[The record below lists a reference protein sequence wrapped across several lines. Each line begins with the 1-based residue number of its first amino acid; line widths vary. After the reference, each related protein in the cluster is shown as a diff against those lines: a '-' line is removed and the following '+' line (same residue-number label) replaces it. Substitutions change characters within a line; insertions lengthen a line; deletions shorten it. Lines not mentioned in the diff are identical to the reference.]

1 MTTANSGQ
9 SSGLSVQAE
18 TLLEVEMSADSAP
31 EMEKELPKCG
41 RLVFRGVELA
51 YLNIDGEY
59 MLPLAELLALVLPST
74 PRTTLFTRM
83 EKMKVRRHFCQPE
96 EIKLLKTVNGIHGSS
111 ANCTLLS
118 KTEVDKYCSIYI
130 DNSAENSKENKNNGI
145 CSDDITNQSKIS
157 NGENGAVHW
166 EGKVNVESAFWK
178 NNEISKKLKLHH
190 KHRKLSSNKGRQTL
204 AKISNSVKLKST
216 LSPVSPCNQTLT
228 DEKNLEQSSRAASAD
243 KYDLGNLPKL
253 PKSHSCAAIITYCSQ
268 TQSLLNNNNK
278 RLKKRDKNC
287 NSALND
293 KRKSAR
299 SKKRPSS
306 DNEIR
311 QEFEAPLKI
320 PKRSVP
326 NVQKQPNTSEFLK
339 FPSSQ
344 KNDGD
349 SLVSDCSSIDSGF
362 ASNALSNA
370 STPTKTDFSAVE
382 LSGLLRKDEEAIRE
396 DEHPN
401 LRPSKFKTPT
411 KNKSPLGNS
420 LTLSPPTLVLKRYE
434 DSWLVEQK
442 SPDKDVNCLQKKKLK
457 SSSKVPQ
464 DGRLSLHF
472 DVTCGRAK
480 TNSAHKQ
487 VRKRR
492 KRRKPPNFKEEAW
505 ITSDLIMGEKPDV
518 SGSRKKKE
526 GGRRKEKEELGD
538 KITSSN
544 EQTLDE
550 EKRSHVLQATK
561 TEMLLAETQSSCNF
575 ATAEEKN
582 KGARLLGN
590 ERVLDKLVGNALD
603 NFFGR
608 RTSTIAASQPVV
620 DGKSSTYPI
629 PKKPKVV
636 APKKTVLKINSNF
649 KFLDLFP
656 MTSQLRIEEG
666 GNLCPV
672 FTMSCPE
679 GARPPSSHPLWK
691 WRLGGPVFHD
701 LTPHFVKPKSAPKPK
716 KTFPESAAKT
726 CNKERRFKRKLRKM
740 LPVSQNKEMPPSSAP
755 MNVSCTNAT
764 NSDIKANQD
773 TFLGRG
779 EFNQSANNATST
791 KNHFSSH
798 PVKRTAN

>member
-1 MTTANSGQ
+1 MTATNSGQ

-18 TLLEVEMSADSAP
+18 TSLEVEMSADSAP

-59 MLPLAELLALVLPST
+59 MLPLAELLALILPST

-145 CSDDITNQSKIS
+145 CSDDFTNQSKIS

-166 EGKVNVESAFWK
+166 EGKLNVESAFRS
-178 NNEISKKLKLHH
+178 NNEIPKKLKLHH
-190 KHRKLSSNKGRQTL
+190 KHRTLSPNKGRQTL

-216 LSPVSPCNQTLT
+216 LSPVYTCNQTLT
-228 DEKNLEQSSRAASAD
+228 DGKNLEQSSRAASAD
-243 KYDLGNLPKL
+243 KYDVGNLPKL
-253 PKSHSCAAIITYCSQ
+253 PKSHSCAGHITYSSQ
-268 TQSLLNNNNK
+268 TQPLLNNNNK

-287 NSALND
+287 NSTLND
-293 KRKSAR
+293 KRKSSRA
-299 SKKRPSS
+299 KKRPSS

-320 PKRSVP
+320 PKRSVA
-326 NVQKQPNTSEFLK
+326 NVQKQPNTSEFHKL
-339 FPSSQ
+339 PSSQ

-411 KNKSPLGNS
+411 KNKNPLGNS

-442 SPDKDVNCLQKKKLK
+442 SPDKDVNYLRKKKVK
-457 SSSKVPQ
+457 SSNKVPQ
-464 DGRLSLHF
+464 DGRLSLQF
-472 DVTCGRAK
+472 DETCGRAK
-480 TNSAHKQ
+480 TNSTPKQ

-492 KRRKPPNFKEEAW
+492 KRRKPPNLKEETW
-505 ITSDLIMGEKPDV
+505 ITSDVIMGEKPDV
-518 SGSRKKKE
+518 SGSRKKKV
-526 GGRRKEKEELGD
+526 GGRRKEKKSLGC
-538 KITSSN
+538 KVSSVN

-550 EKRSHVLQATK
+550 EKRSDVLQITK
-561 TEMLLAETQSSCNF
+561 TEMLSAETQSSCNYT
-575 ATAEEKN
+575 TAEEKS

-608 RTSTIAASQPVV
+608 GTSTIAASQPMV
-620 DGKSSTYPI
+620 DGNSSTYPI
-629 PKKPKVV
+629 PKKPKIV
-636 APKKTVLKINSNF
+636 APKKPVLKINSNF

-656 MTSQLRIEEG
+656 ITSQLRIEDG

-701 LTPHFVKPKSAPKPK
+701 LTPHLVKTKPTPKPK
-716 KTFPESAAKT
+716 KTMPESAVKT
-726 CNKERRFKRKLRKM
+726 STNKERRFKRKLRKRF
-740 LPVSQNKEMPPSSAP
+740 PVSQNKVMPPPSAP
-755 MNVSCTNAT
+755 NVSFRNAT
-764 NSDIKANQD
+764 NFDFKANQNI
-773 TFLGRG
+773 FLGRG
-779 EFNQSANNATST
+779 EFNQSANNATSNN
-791 KNHFSSH
+791 NHFSS
-798 PVKRTAN
+798 PSVERTAN